1 MIAGSP
7 RSETRDMHFCKE
19 RKDAYCVKIQGN
31 IQSPALK
38 GASIYLLS
46 FSLRKKSA
54 SFEMLFRKLFNR
66 VEDIFTERNDPLIWS
81 RELERHFSGS
91 YSYAC
96 VRARP
101 GPQLEFR
108 HVELGSRATLVGIY
122 DGHNSLEMALHA
134 YENLFDLLIDNIL
147 RKLIIDEEKVTQVV
161 DVMENQ
167 IIALSREDI
176 TQKFATVGSCC
187 LIV

>member
-19 RKDAYCVKIQGN
+19 RKDAYYVKIQGN
-31 IQSPALK
+31 IQSLALK
-38 GASIYLLS
+38 GASLYLLS
-46 FSLRKKSA
+46 FSLRKKPA
-54 SFEMLFRKLFNR
+54 PFEMLFRKLFKR

-101 GPQLEFR
+101 GPQLEFS
-108 HVELGSRATLVGIY
+108 HVGLGSRATLVGIY
-122 DGHNSLEMALHA
+122 DGHNSLEVALHA
-134 YENLFDLLIDNIL
+134 YENLFDLLIG
-147 RKLIIDEEKVTQVV
+147 K
-161 DVMENQ
+161 
-167 IIALSREDI
+167 
-176 TQKFATVGSCC
+176 
-187 LIV
+187 